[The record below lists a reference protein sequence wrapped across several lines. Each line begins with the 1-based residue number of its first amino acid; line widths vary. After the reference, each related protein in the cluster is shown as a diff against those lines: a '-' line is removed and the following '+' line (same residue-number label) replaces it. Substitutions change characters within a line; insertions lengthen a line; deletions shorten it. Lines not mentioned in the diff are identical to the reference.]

1 MDPGCIMEKKLKKPG
16 RNKNKLIT
24 IYPKNPENFKNSKP
38 RGAVP
43 IKRVLKKECMPI
55 KVIT

>member
-1 MDPGCIMEKKLKKPG
+1 MEKKIKKPG

-24 IYPKNPENFKNSKP
+24 IYPKNPENFKNKP

-43 IKRVLKKECMPI
+43 VERVLKKECMPI